1 MLQMTFGTNF
11 WNVLSNLHFAQIFP
25 LPKLD
30 FYEETKLLSNLSSL
44 VQIALKQAE
53 NKSDPLHLNKSTT
66 CAGWALLTY
75 WNSIDFISDA
85 VTFFET
91 GWSTYYPLS
100 GKKVRQQLI
109 DDHCLFAHCSNIS
122 FLCIQWHG
130 ESVSHKLHPF
140 QRKLASNQ
148 TKNEASSKERDWP
161 GVFHNMGK
169 NFLSVLG
176 ENQS

>member
-1 MLQMTFGTNF
+1 MLHMTFGTNF

-44 VQIALKQAE
+44 VQIALKKAE
-53 NKSDPLHLNKSTT
+53 NKSDPLHLNKSTN

-75 WNSIDFISDA
+75 WNWIDFISDA

-100 GKKVRQQLI
+100 GKKVGQQCI
-109 DDHCLFAHCSNIS
+109 DDHFLFACCSNIF
-122 FLCIQWHG
+122 FLCIRWHG
-130 ESVSHKLHPF
+130 KVFSPF
-140 QRKLASNQ
+140 SKKTNQ
-148 TKNEASSKERDWP
+148 TKNEESSKERDWP

-176 ENQS
+176 ES